1 MKKGAKLER
10 GELAE
15 RQKEAEEMEGGEG
28 SGDDQDTERVTDEHA
43 QPAAAA
49 EAEAEEG
56 GPPRASEPEPPVENR
71 AGGRRVRQRTSDLAS
86 VVSGINWG
94 RRA

>member
-1 MKKGAKLER
+1 LER

-15 RQKEAEEMEGGEG
+15 RRKEAEEIEGGEG

-49 EAEAEEG
+49 EA
-56 GPPRASEPEPPVENR
+56 
-71 AGGRRVRQRTSDLAS
+71 
-86 VVSGINWG
+86 
-94 RRA
+94 

>member
-1 MKKGAKLER
+1 MER

-15 RQKEAEEMEGGEG
+15 RRKEAEEIEGGEG

-56 GPPRASEPEPPVENR
+56 GPPRASAPEPPAENG
-71 AGGRRVRQRTSDLAS
+71 AGGRRVRQRRSGIAS
-86 VVSGINWG
+86 EVSGINWG
-94 RRA
+94 

>member
-1 MKKGAKLER
+1 MKKGAKLNT
-10 GELAE
+10 AF
-15 RQKEAEEMEGGEG
+15 KEAEEMEGGEG

-56 GPPRASEPEPPVENR
+56 ASWVPCSSE
-71 AGGRRVRQRTSDLAS
+71 AK
-86 VVSGINWG
+86 
-94 RRA
+94 

>member
-15 RQKEAEEMEGGEG
+15 RRKEAEEMEGGEG

-56 GPPRASEPEPPVENR
+56 GPSRASEPEPPAENR

-86 VVSGINWG
+86 EVSGINWG